1 MSAANRQGRNPA
13 PPRSLPSRKK
23 LDYLWSPWRYQ
34 YLTAAA
40 KPDGCIF
47 CAMSA
52 AGPNSN
58 DDDEEWLIV
67 FRGVRNFVVLNR
79 FPYTSGHLMVVPYLH
94 LPDLAGLDDATASEL
109 MALTRVSE
117 RHIRAT
123 YRPDGLNLGMNIGE
137 SAGAGI
143 AGHIHMHVL
152 PRWTG
157 DANFMT
163 TVGQTRVLPEELTV
177 TWRRLKD
184 AFGT

>member
-1 MSAANRQGRNPA
+1 
-13 PPRSLPSRKK
+13 
-23 LDYLWSPWRYQ
+23 LDYLWSPWRYP

-47 CAMSA
+47 CAMA
-52 AGPNSN
+52 ASPDSQ
-58 DDDEEWLIV
+58 DEEWLIV
-67 FRGVRNFVVLNR
+67 CRGAHNFVVLNR
-79 FPYTSGHLMVVPYLH
+79 FPYTSGHLMVVPYRH
-94 LPDLAGLDDATASEL
+94 APDLAGLDDTAASEL

-117 RHIRAT
+117 RHLRTA

-163 TVGQTRVLPEELTV
+163 TVGQTRVLPEELSV
-177 TWRRLKD
+177 TWRRLKE
-184 AFGT
+184 AFAD